1 MQPHISSVL
10 DDGRALP
17 LSLLTF
23 TKPVT
28 ETDLE
33 LRGKNERPVL
43 PVHSQQTFAIVY
55 KSKKPY
61 YF

>member
-1 MQPHISSVL
+1 MQPHISLVL
-10 DDGRALP
+10 DDRRALP
-17 LSLLTF
+17 LNLITY
-23 TKPVT
+23 TKPAT

-55 KSKKPY
+55 KSRIPY